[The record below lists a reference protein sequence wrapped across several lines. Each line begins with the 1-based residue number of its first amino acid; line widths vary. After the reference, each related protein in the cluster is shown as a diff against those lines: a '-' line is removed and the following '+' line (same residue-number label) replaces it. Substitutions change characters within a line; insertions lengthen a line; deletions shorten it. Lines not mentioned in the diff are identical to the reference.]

1 RHMRAL
7 ARRAAGDLNGAHEDL
22 CAALN
27 VDGETA
33 EIYNDRG
40 RLSMESGNFAGA
52 CADYEKAA
60 RLRPGWSQ
68 PHSNRGWALVLAG
81 DLDQALRAFSSALA
95 LEPGDA
101 LALYG
106 RQAVA
111 ARRDEAANGQ
121 VGTAL
126 INDPDIA
133 RMMAASGISPVA
145 DLAEVTS
152 LEPSRRGAK

>member
-1 RHMRAL
+1 MI
-7 ARRAAGDLNGAHEDL
+7 RRPPRSTLFPYTTL
-22 CAALN
+22 F
-27 VDGETA
+27 
-33 EIYNDRG
+33 R
-40 RLSMESGNFAGA
+40 SFAGA
-52 CADYEKAA
+52 CADYERAA
-60 RLRPGWSQ
+60 RLRPHWSQ
-68 PHSNRGWALVLAG
+68 AHSNRGWALVLAG
-81 DLDQALRAFSSALA
+81 ELDQALRAFSSALA

-111 ARRDEAANGQ
+111 TRRNEAANGQ
-121 VGTAL
+121 VDIGTAL

-152 LEPSRRGAK
+152 LEP